1 MAKVPAFISHTV
13 LIHAGSYKDFTV
25 KLTTKYP
32 KLAIKFVKKIA
43 IHYFIVQLEDHND
56 KAISNKEIYNNLP
69 IMALR
74 EEFSGFIF
82 FKSTK
87 AYNNVLKRMCNAPEN
102 EMAAYDLVQ
111 HMLTPFEKG
120 VLLKLDEA
128 KKIEY
133 DEMPV
138 YGQTPMHTSI
148 CGNEHINNIQTLSK
162 LFSIQKVTVDDKE
175 IDLSEVV
182 KNRRK
187 EWIVGI
193 H

>member
-87 AYNNVLKRMCNAPEN
+87 AYNNVLFKSSICFIKSFDKIRQCCFGDTLQKLN
-102 EMAAYDLVQ
+102 LI
-111 HMLTPFEKG
+111 FKG
-120 VLLKLDEA
+120 V
-128 KKIEY
+128 
-133 DEMPV
+133 P
-138 YGQTPMHTSI
+138 
-148 CGNEHINNIQTLSK
+148 
-162 LFSIQKVTVDDKE
+162 
-175 IDLSEVV
+175 
-182 KNRRK
+182 
-187 EWIVGI
+187 
-193 H
+193 